1 MKYALLNNSVRV
13 HIYNSSKYERG
24 SKEIANC
31 VFNDAVAF
39 EVLTGEKAEELE
51 KEIDNASI
59 DEYHEYLALY
69 LEDGTVCHFR
79 NSHADLMSY

>member
-13 HIYNSSKYERG
+13 HIYDLSKYERG

-39 EVLTGEKAEELE
+39 EVLSGEKAKELE
-51 KEIDNASI
+51 SELTPDSI
-59 DEYHEYLALY
+59 DENHEYLSVY
-69 LEDGTVCHFR
+69 LADGTICNFR
-79 NSHADLMSY
+79 NSHVCLMSY